1 MINETILLQR
11 YDKDIRRIVN
21 RYLYSTQ
28 FSSNCSFYEDL
39 ISEAFVS
46 FLIMCR
52 TFDLQSYELTDL
64 QRAMCKKKIESA
76 LRVYIWK
83 MFNMGGYNNKRID
96 LSRSTT
102 ISDILGD
109 TDLSIDDIVPNVY
122 QDDFSMSVVRDFLK
136 SLAKFDIG
144 FLLKLISG
152 DSPEQIGKSIGIN
165 PKTLREH
172 LYRIRKKYINYEKAA
187 SAA

>member
-28 FSSNCSFYEDL
+28 FSTNCSFYEDL
-39 ISEAFVS
+39 ISEAFIA
-46 FLIMCR
+46 FLTMCR
-52 TFDLQSYELTDL
+52 TFDLQSYDLTDL

-102 ISDILGD
+102 ISDIIGD
-109 TDLSIDDIVPNVY
+109 TDLSIDDVVPNTY
-122 QDDFSMSVVRDFLK
+122 RDDFSNAETSEFVKALKVIDAQLITLIDKGYSLRDVCRIWKKDIRAVVERL
-136 SLAKFDIG
+136 
-144 FLLKLISG
+144 
-152 DSPEQIGKSIGIN
+152 E
-165 PKTLREH
+165 
-172 LYRIRKKYINYEKAA
+172 RIRKKYINYEKAA